1 MSLKISGVNGRDVA
15 KVGGVAVADI
25 AKLGPVIWYVGEDLE
40 LYTEVDA
47 GEYITVTQKKA
58 TAAWI
63 PRNADAYL
71 YKDFGADYFNGFE
84 IWVDSRLESGSQV
97 SGVII
102 PTMLSNVV
110 DDAANCG
117 SVGVKF
123 LLYLGPAFYNYKVGV
138 HLIRGAWEATD
149 VWWGYSNTTYYFK
162 LKRTAGS
169 DTITCEI
176 YSDAARSDHKQTLS
190 VSGFGTGTK
199 YRYLYAMASYNS
211 GDSDQKACG
220 FGENLKVISP

>member
-1 MSLKISGVNGRDVA
+1 MGLKISGVNGRDVA

-58 TAAWI
+58 TAAAI
-63 PRNADAYL
+63 PRTADAYL
-71 YKDFGADYFNGFE
+71 YKDYGADYFNGFE
-84 IWVDSRLESGSQV
+84 IWVDGRIESSSQ
-97 SGVII
+97 SHGVII
-102 PTMLSNVV
+102 PIMLSNVV
-110 DDAANCG
+110 DDANNCG
-117 SVGVKF
+117 AAGVKIAF
-123 LLYLGPAFYNYKVGV
+123 LNHDGDAVILLVRGPWDVED
-138 HLIRGAWEATD
+138 HLTGAL
-149 VWWGYSNTTYYFK
+149 NTTYYFI

-176 YSDAARSDHKQTLS
+176 YSDAARTSLEETLS

-199 YRYLYAMASYNS
+199 YRYLYALTSHNS
-211 GDSDQKACG
+211 GNSNQAANG
-220 FGENLKVISP
+220 FSENLKVISP

>member
-47 GEYITVTQKKA
+47 GGYITVTQKKA
-58 TAAWI
+58 TAAAI

-84 IWVDSRLESGSQV
+84 IWVDGRMESTSNAY
-97 SGVII
+97 GVII
-102 PTMLSNVV
+102 PIMLSNVV
-110 DDAANCG
+110 DDAYNCG
-117 SVGVKF
+117 ATGVKIAF
-123 LLYLGPAFYNYKVGV
+123 LNQDGNALIHLVRGPWDGYDAWA
-138 HLIRGAWEATD
+138 GAL
-149 VWWGYSNTTYYFK
+149 NTTYYFI

-169 DTITCEI
+169 DTITCET
-176 YSDAARSDHKQTLS
+176 YSDAARTNLVKTFS
-190 VSGFGTGTK
+190 VAGFGTETK
-199 YRYLYAMASYNS
+199 YRYLYALASHNSDNS
-211 GDSDQKACG
+211 GQNAHG
-220 FGENLKVISP
+220 FSENLKVISP

>member
-58 TAAWI
+58 TAAAI
-63 PRNADAYL
+63 PRTADAYL
-71 YKDFGADYFNGFE
+71 YKDYGADYFNGFE
-84 IWVDSRLESGSQV
+84 IWVDGRMESTSNEY
-97 SGVII
+97 GVII
-102 PTMLSNVV
+102 PIMLSNVV
-110 DDAANCG
+110 DDACNCG
-117 SVGVKF
+117 AAGVKIAF
-123 LLYLGPAFYNYKVGV
+123 LNNGGNALIHLVRGPWDAED
-138 HLIRGAWEATD
+138 HWTGAL
-149 VWWGYSNTTYYFK
+149 NTTYYFV

-169 DTITCEI
+169 DTITCET
-176 YSDAARSDHKQTLS
+176 YSDAARTSLVKTFS
-190 VSGFGTGTK
+190 VAGFGTGTK
-199 YRYLYAMASYNS
+199 YRYLYAMASFNS
-211 GDSDQKACG
+211 GESDQAANG